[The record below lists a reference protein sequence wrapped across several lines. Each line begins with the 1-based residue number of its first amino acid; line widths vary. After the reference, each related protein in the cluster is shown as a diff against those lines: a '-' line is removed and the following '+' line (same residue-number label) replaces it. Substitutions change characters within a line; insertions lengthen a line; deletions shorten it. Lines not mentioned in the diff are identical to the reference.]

1 MKNYTNMFIH
11 TFRRT
16 PHQYLFLKVT
26 GKDIAFSST
35 TSLLFHTLYL
45 LPQLHSLSSARISA
59 SSPVTLGVSLCLH
72 STAERLP
79 KDLAGVPQSSPRLLT
94 RGSPAT
100 VTVPAQAPHLPPRLT
115 PLSSQRPACSHY
127 S

>member
-26 GKDIAFSST
+26 GKYIAFSST

-45 LPQLHSLSSARISA
+45 LPQLHSLSSARIS
-59 SSPVTLGVSLCLH
+59 LVSLFSRH
-72 STAERLP
+72 
-79 KDLAGVPQSSPRLLT
+79 PRVF
-94 RGSPAT
+94 P
-100 VTVPAQAPHLPPRLT
+100 LPPLYSKTPPQGPRRCSSKLAQTVDSGLPGHGNGTGPGAPLT
-115 PLSSQRPACSHY
+115 ATTDSAE
-127 S
+127 